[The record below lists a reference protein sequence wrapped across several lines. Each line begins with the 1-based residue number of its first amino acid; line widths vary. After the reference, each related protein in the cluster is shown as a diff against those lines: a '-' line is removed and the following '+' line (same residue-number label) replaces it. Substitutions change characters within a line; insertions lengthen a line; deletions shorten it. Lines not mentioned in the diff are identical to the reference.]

1 MNFCTPGN
9 SKVSTGPV
17 IRWSRAAM
25 YVLAGLVLVSILSVP
40 GIRTVH
46 AAIQPGGGDSRIFSR
61 LMPRSPLVERLQ
73 VLLSGLDIYHG
84 DIDGRLNDDLTAAVR
99 LYQARTGLAI
109 DGKVSEELLAHVEF
123 RRDAEELLVR
133 LDAIGNAQRAKA
145 REKLQSVALTRSLL
159 EPGNKNQ
166 VADPTR
172 DRNICYQAPTVN
184 CLMHEAVE
192 SAKAVGR
199 THFRDWTYGEI
210 AVIQARLGQVEAA
223 RQTAGRINDPRLI
236 LVTLRNIAV
245 ALAETN
251 RLAQA
256 SEGAEIIPDNWLRAD
271 ALMSFAVAQT
281 RDGNWPGARQTI
293 QDIQDLVSAPVGE
306 DVSELRRTS
315 LITDLAVDLLEAG
328 DPKQALQLM
337 QMEQERLEG
346 LAEKNGAAEV
356 SASLNTL
363 AAGFARI
370 DMPGKAQELI
380 EPGQKA
386 VHRRP
391 VSVALA
397 RAYGRAGDD
406 KSATAI
412 INGLEEARYRAI
424 LLADVSRFQVR
435 SGRPEQARLSLQR
448 AEAAAEAI
456 SSDQKFAINHARERI
471 VAGWIL
477 LGNRE
482 AAGKTVSLITDA
494 GIRAGAWWNVSQ
506 AQQEAGNSEGAAA
519 SEALALASVARVKSP
534 LDRVW
539 LYSGQ
544 VQKLVEQNRTD
555 QAHIAFA
562 QALDVVRGIRHS
574 WTRAQALVRLVRA
587 FSVLPGPIKTA
598 NPDK

>member
-1 MNFCTPGN
+1 VT
-9 SKVSTGPV
+9 
-17 IRWSRAAM
+17 M
-25 YVLAGLVLVSILSVP
+25 YVLPVLILVAILSGP
-40 GIRTVH
+40 GGRPAH

-73 VLLSGLDIYHG
+73 VLFFGLDIYHG

-99 LYQARTGLAI
+99 LYQARAGLAV

-133 LDAIGNAQRAKA
+133 LDEVGSAQRAKA

-159 EPGNKNQ
+159 KQSNKNQ
-166 VADPTR
+166 AADPTR
-172 DRNICYQAPTVN
+172 DRNICYQAPTVK

-199 THFRDWTYGEI
+199 THFRDWTFGEI

-223 RQTAGRINDPRLI
+223 RETAGRISDPRLI

-251 RLAQA
+251 RLALA
-256 SEGAEIIPDNWLRAD
+256 SESAEIIPDRWLRAE

-293 QDIQDLVSAPVGE
+293 QDMQGLVSGPTNE
-306 DVSELRRTS
+306 DVSELRRIS
-315 LITDLAVDLLEAG
+315 LITDLAVDLLKAG
-328 DPKQALQLM
+328 DPKQALELLRS
-337 QMEQERLEG
+337 ERERLGG
-346 LAEKNGAAEV
+346 LANQNGSAEV

-370 DMPGKAQELI
+370 DMPAKARELI
-380 EPGQKA
+380 KPGQKA

-406 KSATAI
+406 KSATAV
-412 INGLEEARYRAI
+412 INGLEEARYRAV
-424 LLADVSRFQVR
+424 LLADLSRFQVQ
-435 SGRPEQARLSLQR
+435 SGQLAQARLSLQR
-448 AEAAAEAI
+448 AEAAVEAI
-456 SSDQKFAINHARERI
+456 SPDQKFAINHALERI
-471 VAGWIL
+471 VASWIL
-477 LGNRE
+477 LGDRE
-482 AAGKTVSLITDA
+482 VAGKTAARITDA
-494 GIRAGAWWNVSQ
+494 GIRAGAWWKISR
-506 AQQEAGNSEGAAA
+506 AQQEVGKNELSAA
-519 SEALALASVARVKSP
+519 SEAHALKSVASVKAP

-539 LYSGQ
+539 LFSGQ
-544 VQKLVEQNRTD
+544 VQKLVEQNRIS
-555 QAHIAFA
+555 QAHVAFA

-587 FSVLPGPIKTA
+587 FSVLPGPTKVGNPIK
-598 NPDK
+598 